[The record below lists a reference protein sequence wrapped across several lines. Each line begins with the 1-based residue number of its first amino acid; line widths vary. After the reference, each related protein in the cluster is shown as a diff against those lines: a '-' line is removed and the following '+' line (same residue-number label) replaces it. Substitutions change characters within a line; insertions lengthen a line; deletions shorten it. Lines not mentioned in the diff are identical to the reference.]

1 MEKKSC
7 SGAIFFLV
15 VLFVIA
21 ALFGSAFSVRE
32 TDFAIV
38 TQFGR
43 IVGNT
48 IEAPGLHYKT
58 PFIQQVYLLDK
69 RAQEWDGPAV
79 DMPTKDKTY
88 ISVDTFARWRVVD
101 PVAYF
106 IKLRDIRGA
115 RSRIEDILGSETRS
129 AIARHELIELVRT
142 DKDRKVS
149 PEALQ
154 NYGERE
160 TASKVGQLPA
170 INYGRARISQEIK
183 QASTRPLREY
193 GIDEARL
200 KAG

>member
-21 ALFGSAFSVRE
+21 ALFGSAFTVRE

-88 ISVDTFARWRVVD
+88 
-101 PVAYF
+101 
-106 IKLRDIRGA
+106 
-115 RSRIEDILGSETRS
+115 
-129 AIARHELIELVRT
+129 
-142 DKDRKVS
+142 
-149 PEALQ
+149 
-154 NYGERE
+154 
-160 TASKVGQLPA
+160 
-170 INYGRARISQEIK
+170 RISQLTILK
-183 QASTRPLREY
+183 LRQHHRPDNTTNSLNC
-193 GIDEARL
+193 I
-200 KAG
+200 